1 MIWTDSHQAALLAL
15 IQQRNERD
23 VLQKQLQLLQ
33 TDLQQRQAQQSTLY
47 ETLLKEEGDVD
58 RLQRFSWAKL
68 YYDLLN
74 RREAQLTKEQA
85 EAEAALSQYESVC
98 EYVTDLKGC
107 INELTQKLEPFAHLE
122 TGYDKLIEQ
131 KTGFLLVQQ
140 GAVYEQYKGHLLALE
155 QADKHVQEMREAH
168 SAGLKALEE
177 VLQLRKL
184 LDEALSWGNWDMWAG
199 SVMSSMVKHQKL
211 DAVRQQSRWVNLA
224 LQRFQAEYADVHRTM
239 EADWQFDD
247 NLTRFVDIFFDNF
260 LTDWSVQRRIEQANQ
275 DARTLEQRLVVVIKQ
290 IKADVEQAVVEAQE
304 RNSELRQFLEQV

>member
-1 MIWTDSHQAALLAL
+1 MIWTANHQAALLAL

-33 TDLQQRQAQQSTLY
+33 ADLQQRKAQQDTLY
-47 ETLLKEEGDVD
+47 EALLKEESDVD

-85 EAEAALSQYESVC
+85 EAEAALSRYESVR
-98 EYVTDLKGC
+98 EYVTDLEGC
-107 INELTQKLEPFAHLE
+107 INELTQKLEPFTHLQ

-184 LDEALSWGNWDMWAG
+184 LDEALNWGNWDMWAG
-199 SVMSSMVKHQKL
+199 SVMSSMMKHQKL

-275 DARTLEQRLVVVIKQ
+275 DAQMLEERLVVVIKQ
-290 IKADVEQAVVEAQE
+290 IKADVEQAVVQAQQ
-304 RNSELRQFLEQV
+304 RNSELRRYLEQA